1 MWAHCPQAGTLE
13 STRWIPTRCGRAWQ
27 SCGDRRCRSPMRFA
41 YCHLAVAPDGY
52 PPRIAGVQHVPLW
65 KMLPAPTL
73 AITETGPYMG
83 PGFFVRL
90 KTARCGPMQ
99 RVAES
104 AWHQMQ
110 EREPVIQLAVIRSG
124 LLCANAD
131 ADDPVSLADSPL
143 GRWPSGGRLDCYAIA
158 RSTGSVGTKKAAG
171 LRHIRGATSSY
182 SHASLAC
189 SAGVAT
195 ASRKSHRKYWW
206 KQSRNRR
213 LSQLLP

>member
-1 MWAHCPQAGTLE
+1 
-13 STRWIPTRCGRAWQ
+13 
-27 SCGDRRCRSPMRFA
+27 MRFA

-158 RSTGSVGTKKAAG
+158 RCVGTKKAAG